1 MTSKTAILALAGAA
15 GLALTAASA
24 QAQTITSTD
33 GKYTAGI
40 SNQGEVYNSG
50 VGLSRNSD
58 GFDPIA
64 AGIGRDSWGV
74 STNLGYAYADASY
87 YGLKNTTSVQSVY
100 AGSAAVTISSSTIA
114 GLFIT
119 QTFTFLQSN
128 VLVDYVTL
136 LNNSGAALT
145 DVQFQRNVDFDVAP
159 TAFNENTFANS
170 ITGPTDVVDSSYNG
184 FENPNP
190 QIAYSDS
197 CAAGCNQTGDVGAGI
212 KVSVGTIAAG
222 GSASFEYF
230 YGDNQT
236 GQDVNGLISQVV
248 GDGANYWVATQSSE
262 NGAYP
267 LLGSNSAI
275 LAVEAVPEPSTWA
288 MLGLGFAGLGF
299 AGYRG
304 RKSRGSVAIAL

>member
-1 MTSKTAILALAGAA
+1 M
-15 GLALTAASA
+15 
-24 QAQTITSTD
+24 
-33 GKYTAGI
+33 
-40 SNQGEVYNSG
+40 
-50 VGLSRNSD
+50 
-58 GFDPIA
+58 
-64 AGIGRDSWGV
+64 
-74 STNLGYAYADASY
+74 
-87 YGLKNTTSVQSVY
+87 
-100 AGSAAVTISSSTIA
+100 
-114 GLFIT
+114 
-119 QTFTFLQSN
+119 
-128 VLVDYVTL
+128 
-136 LNNSGAALT
+136 
-145 DVQFQRNVDFDVAP
+145 
-159 TAFNENTFANS
+159 
-170 ITGPTDVVDSSYNG
+170 
-184 FENPNP
+184 
-190 QIAYSDS
+190 
-197 CAAGCNQTGDVGAGI
+197 
-212 KVSVGTIAAG
+212 GTIAAG